1 MNSDHSLWALH
12 RGRVCHREDTQS
24 IDRRDTCRTSV
35 GLIFYLFLNLFALV
49 RELIM
54 LGPGSNAWLLVA
66 TATVTFLILFAA
78 AFAPV

>member
-1 MNSDHSLWALH
+1 VIIRYGHFTVAVYVTEKTPKASTGVIHAEL
-12 RGRVCHREDTQS
+12 QS
-24 IDRRDTCRTSV
+24 ASY
-35 GLIFYLFLNLFALV
+35 FYLFLNLFALV